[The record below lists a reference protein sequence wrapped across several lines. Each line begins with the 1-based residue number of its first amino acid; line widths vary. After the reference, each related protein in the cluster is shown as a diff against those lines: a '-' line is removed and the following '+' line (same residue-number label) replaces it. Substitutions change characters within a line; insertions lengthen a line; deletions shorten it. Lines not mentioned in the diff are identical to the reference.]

1 MQHDRCSG
9 KERGTST
16 ETSVTGEPSGRH
28 VLSVGGG
35 SQWGTESGLFPERGN
50 RSR

>member
-9 KERGTST
+9 KECGTSAKT
-16 ETSVTGEPSGRH
+16 FVMGEPSGRH

-35 SQWGTESGLFPERGN
+35 SRWRTESGLLP
-50 RSR
+50 